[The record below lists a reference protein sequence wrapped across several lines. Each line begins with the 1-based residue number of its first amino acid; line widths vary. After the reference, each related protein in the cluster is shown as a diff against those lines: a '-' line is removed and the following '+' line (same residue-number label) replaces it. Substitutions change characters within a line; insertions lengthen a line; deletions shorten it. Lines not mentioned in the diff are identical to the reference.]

1 MSTLTFGHG
10 DFGGAAR
17 AAQRRTLAR
26 PEGGPRAT
34 AIPDV
39 QIRSPLRADPA
50 RLDWRLT
57 GGVAL
62 LAIALHG
69 GLAWELSHRKPSEAP
84 RVTPPL
90 QLNIEVTPVVT
101 PPKPLPETVTP
112 PKPLPQKAEPPA
124 KPRSE
129 PVRHVAAA
137 RPVQTPTPAPVTAP
151 VTQAAPSADAV
162 QVASPPPV
170 AAPAPVAQTVTE
182 ASGDA
187 DYLHNPAPVYPSVA
201 QDQGWEGHVVLKVH
215 VLASGHPDSVSIAA
229 SSGRKMLDEAAL
241 KAVTN
246 WTFVPARRGS
256 TPIDGWVSV
265 PIDFK
270 LG

>member
-10 DFGGAAR
+10 DFGAAAR
-17 AAQRRTLAR
+17 AAQRRSLGR
-26 PEGGPRAT
+26 PKTQSGPQ
-34 AIPDV
+34 AIPAV
-39 QIRSPLRADPA
+39 PIRLPVRADPT

-69 GLAWELSHRKPSEAP
+69 GLAWELSHRTSSDAP
-84 RVTPPL
+84 RVTPPI
-90 QLNIEVTPVVT
+90 QLNIEVT

-129 PVRHVAAA
+129 PVKHVAAA
-137 RPVQTPTPAPVTAP
+137 RPAPTPTPAPAP
-151 VTQAAPSADAV
+151 VTQTAPTADAV

-170 AAPAPVAQTVTE
+170 ATPAPEAQTVTQ

-187 DYLHNPAPVYPSVA
+187 DYLHNPAPLYPSVA

-215 VLASGHPDSVSIAA
+215 VLANGHPDSVSVAA
-229 SSGRKMLDEAAL
+229 GSGRKMLDEAAL

-246 WTFVPARRGS
+246 WTFVPARRGT

>member
-1 MSTLTFGHG
+1 MSTLTFGRG
-10 DFGGAAR
+10 DSGSALR
-17 AAQRRTLAR
+17 VAQRRSLGR
-26 PEGGPRAT
+26 PSAAPSPRAVP
-34 AIPDV
+34 AV
-39 QIRSPLRADPA
+39 PLKVPRLADPA
-50 RLDWRLT
+50 RSDWRLVGAVT
-57 GGVAL
+57 LLMVAL
-62 LAIALHG
+62 HA
-69 GLAWELSHRKPSEAP
+69 GLAWELAHRKSSDTSTQV
-84 RVTPPL
+84 RPPV
-90 QLNIEVTPVVT
+90 QLNIEVT

-129 PVRHVAAA
+129 PVRHLVAA
-137 RPVQTPTPAPVTAP
+137 RPSPAPVTAP
-151 VTQAAPSADAV
+151 VTQAAPTPDAV
-162 QVASPPPV
+162 AL
-170 AAPAPVAQTVTE
+170 AAPAPPAPPAPAVKEPVVTE

-215 VLASGHPDSVSIAA
+215 VLADGHPDNVSVTTST
-229 SSGRKMLDEAAL
+229 GRKMLDEAAL
-241 KAVTN
+241 KAVSS

-256 TPIDGWVSV
+256 TPIEGWVSV

>member
-17 AAQRRTLAR
+17 AAQRRSLGRPDAR
-26 PEGGPRAT
+26 PAPRGDP
-34 AIPDV
+34 AIPAV
-39 QIRSPLRADPA
+39 QIKLPLRADPA
-50 RLDWRLT
+50 RLDWRLS
-57 GGVAL
+57 GGVVL
-62 LAIALHG
+62 LAIVLHG
-69 GLAWELSHRKPSEAP
+69 GLAWQLSHRHAAAAP
-84 RVTPPL
+84 RVTPPI
-90 QLNIEVTPVVT
+90 QLSIEVT
-101 PPKPLPETVTP
+101 PPKPLPETITP
-112 PKPLPQKAEPPA
+112 PKPLPQKAQPPA
-124 KPRSE
+124 KPRTD

-137 RPVQTPTPAPVTAP
+137 RPTPAPTPVAAP
-151 VTQAAPSADAV
+151 VTPAATSADAV
-162 QVASPPPV
+162 QVAPPPAV
-170 AAPAPVAQTVTE
+170 AAPAPVAEPVTE

-215 VLASGHPDSVSIAA
+215 VLASGHPDSVSISA

-246 WTFVPARRGS
+246 WTFVPARRGTTS
-256 TPIDGWVSV
+256 IDGWVSV

>member
-10 DFGGAAR
+10 DFGAAAR
-17 AAQRRTLAR
+17 AAQRRSLDR
-26 PEGGPRAT
+26 PTAQSGPRA
-34 AIPDV
+34 IPAV
-39 QIRSPLRADPA
+39 QIRLPVRADPA

-69 GLAWELSHRKPSEAP
+69 GLAWELSHRKSSDAP
-84 RVTPPL
+84 RATPPI
-90 QLNIEVTPVVT
+90 QLNIEVT

-129 PVRHVAAA
+129 PVKQHVAAT
-137 RPVQTPTPAPVTAP
+137 RPVAAPAPTPVAVP
-151 VTQAAPSADAV
+151 VTQPAPSADAV

-170 AAPAPVAQTVTE
+170 AAPAPEAQAVTE

-215 VLASGHPDSVSIAA
+215 VLANGHPDSVSVAA
-229 SSGRKMLDEAAL
+229 GSGRKMLDEAAL

-246 WTFVPARRGS
+246 WTFVPARRGT

>member
-1 MSTLTFGHG
+1 MSTLTFGHSE
-10 DFGGAAR
+10 FGGAAR
-17 AAQRRTLAR
+17 AAQRRSLAR
-26 PEGGPRAT
+26 PNAGPGSP
-34 AIPDV
+34 AIPAV
-39 QIRSPLRADPA
+39 PIRLPLRADPA
-50 RLDWRLT
+50 GLDWRLT

-69 GLAWELSHRKPSEAP
+69 ALVWELSHRKAANVP
-84 RVTPPL
+84 RITPPI
-90 QLNIEVTPVVT
+90 QLSIEVT

-129 PVRHVAAA
+129 PVKHVAAA
-137 RPVQTPTPAPVTAP
+137 RPAPAPVAAPVAAP
-151 VTQAAPSADAV
+151 VTQAAPSTDAV
-162 QVASPPPV
+162 QVAAPPPV
-170 AAPAPVAQTVTE
+170 AAPAPVAEPVTE

-215 VLASGHPDSVSIAA
+215 VLASGHPDSVSVTG

-246 WTFVPARRGS
+246 WTFVPARRGT